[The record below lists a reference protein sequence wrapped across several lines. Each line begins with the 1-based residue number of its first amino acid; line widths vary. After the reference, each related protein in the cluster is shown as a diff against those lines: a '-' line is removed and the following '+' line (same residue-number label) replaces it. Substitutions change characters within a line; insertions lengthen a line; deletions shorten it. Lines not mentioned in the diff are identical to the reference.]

1 MTSYPLAKH
10 SWDDQDVITI
20 SSRDSQLIG
29 TLPLEFLIRSGV
41 SIWEYI
47 YDVVRQLLDDEEG
60 GCLYKPDGSVVTN
73 AETFEPGDY
82 CFVPHGECSNQ
93 LPMRTHVVTK

>member
-47 YDVVRQLLDDEEG
+47 YDVVRQLLDNEEG
-60 GCLYKPDGSVVTN
+60 GYLFKPDGSVVTS
-73 AETFEPGDY
+73 ADPPESGDY
-82 CFVPHGECSNQ
+82 CFVPHSECSPQ
-93 LPMRTHVVTK
+93 LPMPALVMTI